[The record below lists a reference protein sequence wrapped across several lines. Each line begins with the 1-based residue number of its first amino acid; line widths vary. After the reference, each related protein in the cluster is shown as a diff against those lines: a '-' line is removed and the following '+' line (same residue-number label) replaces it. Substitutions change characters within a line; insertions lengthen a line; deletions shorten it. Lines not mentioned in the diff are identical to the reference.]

1 MTTLMT
7 TEVFAPLTLTVRTAE
22 ELMTPNPVS
31 IRAEATIPKALAVLI
46 DKGFSAAPVMD
57 EAGRPIGV
65 VSRSDFLAHDREKTE
80 YPAQFSD
87 GMTGGLTATAEDKT
101 PVREIMTP
109 VVFSVAVDTPAAQV
123 VSEMVGLHVH
133 RLFVVDRDGVLV
145 GVISSLDILEK
156 LH

>member
-80 YPAQFSD
+80 YPAQFPD
-87 GMTGGLTATAEDKT
+87 GMTGGPSATADVKT